1 MFDECFNCGVSGER
15 VRLFDAISGKGIVKI
30 CKECVSSENVPI
42 IRKPSEIFT
51 NPVVYSD
58 LKERGK
64 TVYERLSLMS
74 GIKTEEK
81 RNFKS
86 SELKQQETAFG
97 EIIDKN
103 FKTQIKEELK
113 PRPDLIDN
121 FHWVIMRVRRLK
133 HITQEQLAEAIA
145 EPGAAIKMA
154 EKGVL
159 PENNYKLVN
168 KLEDYLGIK
177 LIKKEFAE
185 KIEEKPKE
193 ISFDPITS
201 KSLTISDLQE
211 MKKRKEERILGENT
225 GVSENAEEMEDKTE
239 KEDLF
244 EDENDL
250 IF

>member
-1 MFDECFNCGVSGER
+1 MFDECFKCGVSGER

-30 CKECVSSENVPI
+30 CKECASKEHMPI

-51 NPVVYSD
+51 NQVLYDD

-64 TVYERLSLMS
+64 TVYERLSCMS

-86 SELKQQETAFG
+86 SELKQQETTF
-97 EIIDKN
+97 ENIINKN

-113 PRPDLIDN
+113 PRSDLVDN
-121 FHWVIMRVRRLK
+121 FHWVIMRARRSK

-154 EKGVL
+154 ERGIL

-168 KLEDYLGIK
+168 KLENYLGIK
-177 LIKKEFAE
+177 LVKKEFAE
-185 KIEEKPKE
+185 KIEERPKE
-193 ISFDPITS
+193 ISFNSITT

-211 MKKRKEERILGENT
+211 MKKRREAKILGESVE
-225 GVSENAEEMEDKTE
+225 VSEDVEEMEDKTE

-244 EDENDL
+244 RDENDL